1 MPRNKLGDLNNLLFE
16 ELERLNDDELKGDD
30 LHEEM
35 DRAKAMGCVAEQI
48 IANCTLMLKVRV
60 AQQEFSGN
68 KLALPETLED

>member
-16 ELERLNDDELKGDD
+16 ELERLNDDELKGDE